1 MRKKL
6 IMIFVAA
13 AVSAMLYAQDS
24 SKPPAPKSIRGLP
37 TRIYNINHPVR
48 VTGDGMFTPSG
59 VKYWDIQT
67 GEGKAAERG
76 HVVTLLYRE
85 WVKDGKEIG
94 SSVSPSKP
102 TIFTLGAGQVIKGW
116 EDGVEG
122 MKAGGKRQI
131 QIPPDLA
138 YGAEGVPPDVPPNAT
153 LVLDIE
159 LLGVQ

>member
-1 MRKKL
+1 MCKKL
-6 IMIFVAA
+6 IMILVAA
-13 AVSAMLYAQDS
+13 TISAALYAQDS
-24 SKPPAPKSIRGLP
+24 SKPPAAKFAHGVP
-37 TRIYNINHPVR
+37 TRIYNINRPVR
-48 VTGDGMFTPSG
+48 VIGNGIATLSG
-59 VKYWDIQT
+59 AKYWDLQI

-85 WVKDGKEIG
+85 WIKDGKEIG
-94 SSVSPSKP
+94 SSISPSKP

-138 YGAEGVPPDVPPNAT
+138 YGSEGIPPDVPPNAT

-159 LLGVQ
+159 LLDVQ